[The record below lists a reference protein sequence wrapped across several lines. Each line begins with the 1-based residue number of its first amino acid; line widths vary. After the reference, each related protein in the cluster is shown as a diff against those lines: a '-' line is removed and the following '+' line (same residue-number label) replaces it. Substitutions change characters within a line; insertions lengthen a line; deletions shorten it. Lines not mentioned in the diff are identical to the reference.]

1 MKLYKVFFLFFFVVS
16 CQNDIDDVIV
26 DSDVTPSVLIE
37 INKLRVTGCQCGD
50 LYMPAVAPL
59 VNNSILSK
67 TAINQAHDMNV
78 RNYFDHISP
87 EGSSPIQRAAYLGYT
102 GAYVG
107 EVIAKNFN
115 NSVEVVAGWKNSTDH
130 CKAMMDEIYVEM
142 GAGKSGSIWV
152 ANFGK

>member
-1 MKLYKVFFLFFFVVS
+1 MKLYKAFFLFFLIVS

-26 DSDVTPSVLIE
+26 DSDVTSTVLVE
-37 INKLRVTGCQCGD
+37 INKLRVTGCQCGEE
-50 LYMPAVAPL
+50 YMPPVSPL
-59 VNNSILSK
+59 VSNSILSK

-87 EGSSPIQRAAYLGYT
+87 EGISPIQRAVYFGYT
-102 GAYVG
+102 GTYVG
-107 EVIAKNFN
+107 EVIAKNYT
-115 NSVEVVAGWKNSTDH
+115 NSVEVVAGWKNSPDH
-130 CKAMMDEIYVEM
+130 CKAMMDGIYIEM